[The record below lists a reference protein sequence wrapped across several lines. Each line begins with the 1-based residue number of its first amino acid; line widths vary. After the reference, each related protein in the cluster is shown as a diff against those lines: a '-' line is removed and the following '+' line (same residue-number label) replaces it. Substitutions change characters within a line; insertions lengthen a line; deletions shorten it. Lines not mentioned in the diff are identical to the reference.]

1 MMKFLDILFV
11 VMIGLAGLFVVT
23 AGLAIILVAIKEIMK

>member
-11 VMIGLAGLFVVT
+11 VMIGLVGLLW
-23 AGLAIILVAIKEIMK
+23 LAILLTVIKEFIK